1 MPKSKIN
8 QTELAHYSTENGLKL
23 PVSDSKTHQEIYKVT
38 EVDKSE
44 QKIEEVIAKEE
55 EKVGIAPCRLK
66 ESNQLK
72 KPHEKEPSIIK
83 FFSDKVKGH
92 RNRKN

>member
-8 QTELAHYSTENGLKL
+8 QQELASFSIENGLKL
-23 PVSDSKTHQEIYKVT
+23 PVSDSKTHQEIYKIT

-44 QKIEEVIAKEE
+44 QTIEDVVAKKE
-55 EKVGIAPCRLK
+55 EKVGIAPCRIK

-72 KPHEKEPSIIK
+72 KPHDKEPSIIK
-83 FFSDKVKGH
+83 FFSDKVKGN